1 MATDSTQE
9 RLGEA
14 STLVTRQCQEAYDR
28 RMFKGLAS
36 VALALLLLVGALST
50 HPTAQAVATANDGP
64 RFSPAGAL
72 QRPADYRE
80 WVYLTSGLGMTYGPT
95 QPAAGEPRFFDN
107 VFVNRESYRSF
118 LQTGQWPDKT
128 MFILEI
134 RSAEQRASINN
145 GGQTQGTRI
154 LAIEAAVKDVARF
167 REGGWGYFDFGGGD
181 TLKAEVPALP
191 STERCYACHR
201 DNTAVD
207 NTFVQFYPTLMEVA
221 QRMGT
226 VKPTYDPNHKVGQ

>member
-1 MATDSTQE
+1 MPF
-9 RLGEA
+9 R
-14 STLVTRQCQEAYDR
+14 RQEAYDR
-28 RMFKGLAS
+28 PMFKGLAF
-36 VALALLLLVGALST
+36 LALGTLLVGGALTTRPS
-50 HPTAQAVATANDGP
+50 AQTIATASDGP
-64 RFSPAGAL
+64 RFSASGAL
-72 QRPADYRE
+72 QRPSDYRE

-118 LQTGQWPDKT
+118 LQTGRWPDKT

-134 RSAEQRASINN
+134 RGAEQRASINN
-145 GGQTQGTRI
+145 GGQTQGPRV

-167 REGGWGYFDFGGGD
+167 RDGGWGYFDFGGGD
-181 TLKAEVPALP
+181 ALKSEVTALP
-191 STERCYACHR
+191 TTERCYACHR

-226 VKPTYDPNHKVGQ
+226 VKPTYDPNHKVSQ